1 MIKKNYKIRLEKEQN
16 REQNDKNNIT
26 EIQLE
31 KKQI

>member
-31 KKQI
+31 KRQI